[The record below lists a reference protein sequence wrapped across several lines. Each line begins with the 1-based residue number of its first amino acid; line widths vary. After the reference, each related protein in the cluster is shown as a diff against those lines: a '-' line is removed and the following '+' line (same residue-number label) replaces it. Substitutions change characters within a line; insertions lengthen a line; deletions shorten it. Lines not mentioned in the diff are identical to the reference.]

1 MINEVHHPR
10 PMTRFLTV
18 RCPSA
23 AWENDTLPADQAQDL
38 CFDLSIEY
46 GYAMI
51 LEGEQIIGEYRNG
64 R

>member
-1 MINEVHHPR
+1 
-10 PMTRFLTV
+10 MTRFLTV

-51 LEGEQIIGEYRNG
+51 LEGEQIVGEYRNG
-64 R
+64 Q